1 MRILAVDYGDA
12 RTGLAICDRGELLA
26 SPIGVFHSGD
36 REAVIK
42 EITRQVAEQKAE
54 LVVVGNPLNMNGT
67 AGPRSE
73 LCHALADDLAEKL
86 PCPVRMWDERSTT
99 VTATQYLNM
108 TDVRGKKRK
117 NTIDAVAATIILESY
132 LAYRKTTP
140 GRNEAMPHT
149 EELLQRETLS
159 ENRVFAHERRMVRLE
174 NGATAEREL
183 IRHPGGVGIV
193 AVDENDRLLM
203 VRQYRSGMGH
213 ESLEIPAG
221 KRDAGEVPE
230 VCGRREL
237 EEECGL
243 IAGRLELLAT
253 LYPTPAYCD
262 ERIWIFTAG
271 ALTAGHT
278 HPDEDEFI
286 TVEWVPLA
294 EAERMVLAGEIEDA
308 KTQIAILKYT
318 ALRRKGELHE

>member
-1 MRILAVDYGDA
+1 MGAEFLQGTGSIRPAGAPKARQTTAPCGGRRNARRSRAVGRADRRPAASKEGGETHAYSGS
-12 RTGLAICDRGELLA
+12 GLRRCPDRACHLRPGELLA

-132 LAYRKTTP
+132 LAYRK
-140 GRNEAMPHT
+140 N
-149 EELLQRETLS
+149 
-159 ENRVFAHERRMVRLE
+159 
-174 NGATAEREL
+174 
-183 IRHPGGVGIV
+183 HPG
-193 AVDENDRLLM
+193 
-203 VRQYRSGMGH
+203 
-213 ESLEIPAG
+213 
-221 KRDAGEVPE
+221 
-230 VCGRREL
+230 
-237 EEECGL
+237 
-243 IAGRLELLAT
+243 
-253 LYPTPAYCD
+253 
-262 ERIWIFTAG
+262 
-271 ALTAGHT
+271 
-278 HPDEDEFI
+278 ED
-286 TVEWVPLA
+286 
-294 EAERMVLAGEIEDA
+294 
-308 KTQIAILKYT
+308 
-318 ALRRKGELHE
+318 